1 MPDSQLFT
9 LLSASIADSSPE
21 KAEDIRRSFERLDDT
36 LRAAISDPTR
46 TTRGSLMVNHEGG
59 TRSHFCYRRPMTLDE
74 IEREKN
80 PPPPTPVTPIVYP
93 DGIPDGYGNEL
104 DRPMQPTWRQLAEI
118 FDCILTNRK
127 DASVRRRPFER
138 KHPRMCGEHSFA
150 PGPAGNEVH
159 FIKLIP
165 ATPEEEERH
174 LTHLPT
180 MGLHRE
186 DLAAYYRAQR
196 GPLERAIDRLIF

>member
-1 MPDSQLFT
+1 MTKIDPVHAAEISKAFSDHSTLINSQ
-9 LLSASIADSSPE
+9 P
-21 KAEDIRRSFERLDDT
+21 RH
-36 LRAAISDPTR
+36 PTE
-46 TTRGSLMVNHEGG
+46 TTKGSLWVDHADG
-59 TRSHFCYRRPMTLDE
+59 TTSHWQIRRPMTLDE

-80 PPPPTPVTPIVYP
+80 PPPPTPVPPIVYP

-104 DRPMQPTWRQLAEI
+104 DRPMQPTWRQLAEL
-118 FDCILTNRK
+118 FDCILTYRK
-127 DASVRRRPFER
+127 DESVSRRPFER
-138 KHPRMCGEHSFA
+138 KHPRMRGEHSFA

-165 ATPEEEERH
+165 ATPEEEEWH
-174 LTHLPT
+174 LAHLPT

-196 GPLERAIDRLIF
+196 GPLERAIDRLIFWR